1 MIQAANALS
10 AAAQSAH
17 LAATTALL
25 GADAAT
31 SQTPLFEAAPP
42 VPVPHTARP
51 WLPAVFAGVAAVP
64 TAAMAQPVGVV
75 EHLAAVAPS
84 FPPAWQLIIGAA
96 LYAEPALRLVS
107 LMTRGIGKWVH
118 GVLFGE
124 SETAPASSTTVE
136 TKISV
141 VDRINEVTGAID
153 AKVSPIRDNI
163 AVRLGLGASIL
174 YGATLSDRPMVAYL
188 PEAVA
193 LGLSLFNGF
202 DKGGRVQGPL
212 MKAIERDGEITI
224 DAWEREEHRAMGI
237 LAPAVRTHFPDDDRI
252 GPNPPPY
259 AEGVIPQKSTWTNV
273 RGLLDTLY
281 FIGLARRL
289 FGQIENRWL
298 GFTGW
303 LRTLFLKKHA
313 EARPRF
319 LRVSNLVVRL
329 WSMRYLR
336 TNRMTVRYTNP
347 EALKVIPK
355 GAPVLA
361 VHVNHDSLFLNFASL
376 MYLIP
381 GLRMVAD
388 EANFWGNILLRIF
401 GFSWMMNIIGLL
413 FTSRKSGAGNN
424 EIGQKADALLQGA
437 ENGIG
442 VVIFPQAG
450 RSPRMYDDNGKMI
463 PPSVRG
469 NVVGVQKVDGVKRV
483 VKPEL
488 YMKNGFARIAVA
500 AADKSGRSIY
510 VPLTLSDDGSGTHGM
525 YYASPKEVK
534 NPPFI
539 GPNLSGQT
547 THIKTQRVYEVTP
560 GTDVDQLYASVTEE
574 AIRGMDDNARLEK
587 LVAGWAQRL
596 NASHLMQ
603 RFADLAHQD
612 ERWYTTVAR
621 IGEIHPRYSKK
632 GSSVSE
638 RQRFIDE
645 LFRLLALDAP
655 PSEDFHRLLL
665 ETAETVVK
673 TEYMKFK

>member
-1 MIQAANALS
+1 MNQAANALS

-31 SQTPLFEAAPP
+31 SQAPLFEAAPP
-42 VPVPHTARP
+42 VPVPQTVRP
-51 WLPAVFAGVAAVP
+51 WLPAVFAGIAAVP

-84 FPPAWQLIIGAA
+84 LPPAWQLVIGAL

-107 LMTRGIGKWVH
+107 VTARGIGNWIH
-118 GVLFGE
+118 RAIFGE
-124 SETAPASSTTVE
+124 SQTQTPTPATTE
-136 TKISV
+136 KKPTV
-141 VDRINEVTGAID
+141 VDRINEATGTWYNWT
-153 AKVSPIRDNI
+153 SPIGDNI
-163 AVRLGLGASIL
+163 LTRLYLGGSVL
-174 YGATLSDRPMVAYL
+174 YGATLSPKPLVAYV
-188 PEAVA
+188 PEALA
-193 LGLSLFNGF
+193 FGISLWSGF

-212 MKAIERDGEITI
+212 MKAIEKDGEITI
-224 DAWEREEHRAMGI
+224 EAWEREESRALGVF
-237 LAPAVRTHFPDDDRI
+237 APPVPTRFPDSDKL

-259 AEGVIPQKSTWTNV
+259 AEGVVPHRSTWYNV
-273 RGLLDTLY
+273 KGLLDTLY

-303 LRTLFLKKHA
+303 MGTLFLKKHA
-313 EARPRF
+313 ETKPRF
-319 LRVSNLVVRL
+319 MRVSNILVRL
-329 WSMRYLR
+329 WGMRYLR
-336 TNRMTVRYTNP
+336 THKMTVRYTNK
-347 EALKVIPK
+347 EVLKVIPK

-361 VHVNHDSLFLNFASL
+361 VHINHDSLFLNFATL
-376 MYLIP
+376 FNLIP
-381 GLRMVAD
+381 GLRMIAD
-388 EANFWGNILLRIF
+388 EANFWTNFFLRLF
-401 GFSWMMNIIGLL
+401 GFSWMMDVISLL
-413 FTSRKSGAGNN
+413 FTSRKVGAGNA
-424 EIGQKADALLQGA
+424 EIEQKADALLRGA
-437 ENGIG
+437 PEDIG

-469 NVVGVQKVDGVKRV
+469 NVVGVQKVDGVKKV

-488 YMKNGFARIAVA
+488 YMKNGFARIAVTA
-500 AADKSGRSIY
+500 ANRSGQTVY
-510 VPLTLSDDGSGTHGM
+510 LPLSLSDDGSETHGM

-534 NPPFI
+534 TPPFI

-547 THIKTQRVYEVTP
+547 VHINTPKVYQVTP
-560 GTDVDQLYASVTEE
+560 GMDADRLYASVTEE

-596 NASHLMQ
+596 NAPHLMQ
-603 RFADLAHQD
+603 RFADLAQQD

-621 IGEIHPRYSKK
+621 IGEIHPRYFKK

-638 RQRFIDE
+638 RQRFINE
-645 LFRLLALDAP
+645 LFRLLALET
-655 PSEDFHRLLL
+655 PSPEDFHRLLL

-673 TEYMKFK
+673 TEYMKFE